1 MSSTNAPVVT
11 ARDAM
16 VGYGKKTVLK
26 LDNVDL
32 APGLIHG
39 LIGANGTGKTTLL
52 RAIAG
57 QLKTGAGLEVH
68 GMAPYDNAV
77 VMDRTVLM
85 GIDVA
90 LPEGFSISRLFAFGK
105 SRWAGWNS
113 DYAEELAKRF
123 ELDVDQ
129 HYNKCSRGQ
138 KSAVGIIMALA
149 SGCELVLLDEP
160 YLGLDVDKRE
170 VFYQILREQCERSE
184 RCERTFIV
192 STHHLNEAEAILD
205 EIVLISNKGR
215 DASEVILA
223 GGTADI
229 MENMLEVTGTG
240 IQMERLEEALPQEA
254 VLDRQILGGSAKVIV
269 DLREHPDLIDLV
281 HRVAKATQLR
291 LEDAVRYLQRAE
303 GVVEGGG
310 SDG

>member
-1 MSSTNAPVVT
+1 MTSLTPSPIVT
-11 ARDAM
+11 AHDAT
-16 VGYGKKTVLK
+16 VGYGRKTILR
-26 LDNVDL
+26 LDELEL

-68 GMAPYDNAV
+68 GMAPYDNAA

-105 SRWAGWNS
+105 SRWVGWNQHQA
-113 DYAEELAKRF
+113 DDLAKRF

-170 VFYQILREQCERSE
+170 VFYQILREQCERS
-184 RCERTFIV
+184 ERTFIV

-303 GVVEGGG
+303 GIVEGGG